1 MNIESLE
8 YNISEVYEI
17 LEMHKHDIGKIDIVS
32 MNGITII
39 SIDYI
44 DVNLTAGDDYLDIVI
59 YAMSEDSV
67 KLKYNAI
74 KRVRIWPN
82 CIEITV

>member
-1 MNIESLE
+1 MEPLE

-17 LEMHKHDIGKIDIVS
+17 LERHKQDIGKIDIVS
-32 MNGITII
+32 INGITIM

-44 DVNLTAGDDYLDIVI
+44 DVNLTAGDDYLDIVV

-74 KRVRIWPN
+74 KRIRVWDN
-82 CIEITV
+82 DYIEITV

>member
-1 MNIESLE
+1 MEPLE
-8 YNISEVYEI
+8 YSISEVYEI
-17 LEMHKHDIGKIDIVS
+17 LELHKHDIGQIDIVS
-32 MNGITII
+32 IDGVTIM
-39 SIDYI
+39 SIDYT
-44 DVNLTAGDDYLDIVI
+44 DVNLTAGEDYLDIVV

-74 KRVRIWPN
+74 KRVRIWPD

>member
-1 MNIESLE
+1 MEPLE
-8 YNISEVYEI
+8 YSISEVYEI
-17 LEMHKHDIGKIDIVS
+17 LELHKHDIGQIDIVS
-32 MNGITII
+32 IDGVTIM

-44 DVNLTAGDDYLDIVI
+44 DVNLTAGEDYLDIVV

-74 KRVRIWPN
+74 KRVRIWPD